1 MRFDTKAL
9 LKLMKQSWR
18 GGGVKIQRTEHRG
31 LWDSF
36 FITGAGWALLIPKEN
51 CPGEIAGQIVTWLAD
66 MPKIGESKWVVKG
79 CDPQD
84 IPEDDRAAAFPLDA
98 FAVVQAGAN
107 LGFLDTEAG
116 IACWKDE
123 DTHGLFWLCDNAGNV
138 PQDVLD
144 AVKHFTPQKH

>member
-1 MRFDTKAL
+1 M
-9 LKLMKQSWR
+9 
-18 GGGVKIQRTEHRG
+18 
-31 LWDSF
+31 
-36 FITGAGWALLIPKEN
+36 
-51 CPGEIAGQIVTWLAD
+51 
-66 MPKIGESKWVVKG
+66 
-79 CDPQD
+79 
-84 IPEDDRAAAFPLDA
+84 
-98 FAVVQAGAN
+98 VQAGAN

>member
-51 CPGEIAGQIVTWLAD
+51 
-66 MPKIGESKWVVKG
+66 
-79 CDPQD
+79 
-84 IPEDDRAAAFPLDA
+84 
-98 FAVVQAGAN
+98 
-107 LGFLDTEAG
+107 
-116 IACWKDE
+116 
-123 DTHGLFWLCDNAGNV
+123 
-138 PQDVLD
+138 
-144 AVKHFTPQKH
+144 

>member
-66 MPKIGESKWVVKG
+66 PVRRRRPGRSVPSG
-79 CDPQD
+79 RFC
-84 IPEDDRAAAFPLDA
+84 RG
-98 FAVVQAGAN
+98 AGRCEPR
-107 LGFLDTEAG
+107 LSGYGGRHRLLERRR
-116 IACWKDE
+116 
-123 DTHGLFWLCDNAGNV
+123 H
-138 PQDVLD
+138 PRPVL
-144 AVKHFTPQKH
+144 AL